1 MVIDVPDEDIFKI
14 FVKKLAF
21 DVSDYLDDSK
31 LSNFQK
37 KLIDDAT
44 FIFKDNIIGDIKQY
58 GGNIENN
65 SEKLE
70 NFIKEAEKKLD
81 NEEFKESAKE
91 LKQFLKDYGKK
102 LRDLIDKTCVAIIP
116 VKEMPWV
123 EILFRSIPRIII
135 VNEIGRASCR
145 ERV

>member
-1 MVIDVPDEDIFKI
+1 LN
-14 FVKKLAF
+14 KLEF

-58 GGNIENN
+58 GGDIENN

-70 NFIKEAEKKLD
+70 NFLKEAEKKLD

-102 LRDLIDKTCVAIIP
+102 LRDLIDKT
-116 VKEMPWV
+116 
-123 EILFRSIPRIII
+123 LLL
-135 VNEIGRASCR
+135 
-145 ERV
+145 